1 MSIGLLMSFLLFTY
15 NSIANFSLTLTSF
28 QPLLNVLFLFAYLF
42 YHKLFTFS
50 LSAIILFFFFFLRI
64 NKRALLLQK
73 SQQQRGFEKFRYRSK
88 RWKLSPQ
95 VSTAPL
101 TFPFKSRDQR
111 AVRSFFSTIS
121 SPKNNTLLSFGKISS
136 K

>member
-1 MSIGLLMSFLLFTY
+1 MSFLVFTY
-15 NSIANFSLTLTSF
+15 NSITNFSLTLTSF
-28 QPLLNVLFLFAYLF
+28 QPLLNVLFLFAYIF
-42 YHKLFTFS
+42 YHKLFKFS
-50 LSAIILFFFFFLRI
+50 LSAINYSFFFLRI
-64 NKRALLLQK
+64 NKRALLSQK
-73 SQQQRGFEKFRYRSK
+73 SQQQRGFEKFRYQSK

-111 AVRSFFSTIS
+111 AVRSFFTTIS
-121 SPKNNTLLSFGKISS
+121 SSKNNTLLSFGKISG